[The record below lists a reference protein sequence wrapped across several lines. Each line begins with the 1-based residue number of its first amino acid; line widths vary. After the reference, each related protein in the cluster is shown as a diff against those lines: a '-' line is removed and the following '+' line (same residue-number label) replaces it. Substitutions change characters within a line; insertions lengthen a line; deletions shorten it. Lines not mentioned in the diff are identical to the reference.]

1 MRKRLVLYGNLN
13 WNIRNIKDFYR
24 RMVFNVVSR
33 NHNDHT
39 KNHVFLMDKT
49 GKWALGPAYDLCY
62 SYMPGGQWANSHQM
76 SLNGKRDD
84 FTYDDLITVGKR
96 VVIVTPSETIEKVV
110 DVVSHWKGY
119 ARDCGVREAHLDLIN
134 KNLRLLT
141 KHSVL
146 GYQGNL
152 KKKFVR
158 S

>member
-1 MRKRLVLYGNLN
+1 
-13 WNIRNIKDFYR
+13 
-24 RMVFNVVSR
+24 
-33 NHNDHT
+33 
-39 KNHVFLMDKT
+39 MDKT

-146 GYQGNL
+146 GYEGNL
-152 KKKFVR
+152 KKKVCQILKYP
-158 S
+158 

>member
-1 MRKRLVLYGNLN
+1 MVLYGNLN

-96 VVIVTPSETIEKVV
+96 VVIVTP
-110 DVVSHWKGY
+110 VSY
-119 ARDCGVREAHLDLIN
+119 THLT
-134 KNLRLLT
+134 LR
-141 KHSVL
+141 
-146 GYQGNL
+146 
-152 KKKFVR
+152 R

>member
-1 MRKRLVLYGNLN
+1 MQKQGFQKIQERA
-13 WNIRNIKDFYR
+13 F
-24 RMVFNVVSR
+24 
-33 NHNDHT
+33 
-39 KNHVFLMDKT
+39 
-49 GKWALGPAYDLCY
+49 AC
-62 SYMPGGQWANSHQM
+62 
-76 SLNGKRDD
+76 
-84 FTYDDLITVGKR
+84 

-146 GYQGNL
+146 GYEGNL